1 MLLFID
7 AMTQEELDL
16 TLFQLKKYF
25 SSKNIMNL
33 SSILKNLPS
42 STTSRIHMISFKN
55 PNTALI
61 LSLLLGGIVGAFY
74 VKKIVYGIVTLL
86 LYILYLVFYI
96 LGTCVDE
103 NMIFVSLIFAIPM
116 FVLILISI
124 IKSRKWA
131 FEYNYKLFCEHL
143 QTL

>member
-1 MLLFID
+1 
-7 AMTQEELDL
+7 MTQEELDL

-25 SSKNIMNL
+25 SSKDIMNL

>member
-1 MLLFID
+1 
-7 AMTQEELDL
+7 MTPEELDL

-25 SSKNIMNL
+25 SSKDMMNL
-33 SSILKNLPS
+33 PSVLKNLPS
-42 STTSRIHMISFKN
+42 SATSRIHMIPFKN

-74 VKKIVYGIVTLL
+74 VKKIAYGIVTLL
-86 LYILYLVFYI
+86 LYVLYLVFYI
-96 LGTCVDE
+96 LGICVNE

-124 IKSRKWA
+124 VKSRKWA
-131 FEYNYKLFCEHL
+131 FEYNYKLFCERL
-143 QTL
+143 RAL

>member
-1 MLLFID
+1 
-7 AMTQEELDL
+7 MTQEELDL